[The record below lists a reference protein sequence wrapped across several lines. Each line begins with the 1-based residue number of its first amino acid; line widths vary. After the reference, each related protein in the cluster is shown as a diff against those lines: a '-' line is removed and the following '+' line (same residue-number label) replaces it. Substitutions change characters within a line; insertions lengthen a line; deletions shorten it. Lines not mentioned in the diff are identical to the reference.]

1 MTVALWIR
9 RCAQRWPDK
18 LAYVDGER
26 RLTFGQFNERVNRQV
41 HGLLAAG
48 AVRGDRIATLTN
60 NHVECVEAV
69 AAAAKG
75 GFVHV
80 PINFRS
86 VPREIAHVVDH
97 CGATIVL
104 VEKEYAAKLAD
115 AGALRSV
122 KRVITIDPGNP
133 ESDYERWLAGSDAA
147 EPTVDVTGDDHFFIC
162 YTSGA
167 TGTPKGVLHQ
177 QRQSVAHAPVVVVGY
192 EFTRDTKVLLVYPHN
207 SIASINMFYVPAWL
221 LGACVVFTDQR
232 NFNADRWLELVERER
247 ITHSHLVPTMLFRVL
262 ESPRLR
268 ETDTRSIVTIG
279 YGSAPMPTERI
290 ERLQAA
296 FGNVLIQGYG
306 MTEVSSI
313 AAYLDKQ
320 DHLEALRPGGDR
332 ARLNSCGRAAFGTEL
347 RVVDEHDRDV
357 QPGEVGEIVFRGPQ
371 VMTGYWNDPEKTAET
386 LRNGWLHS
394 GDMAT
399 LDERGYLTIVDRKK
413 DLIISGGAN
422 ISSREVEEA
431 LYRHPAVKEASV
443 VGKPDEEWGELPHA
457 FVSLHAGRSAT
468 AAELIA
474 FCRESLSGYKCPNSI
489 DFLDELPKNALGKIL
504 KSDLR
509 ARYWAAQG
517 RQVN

>member
-1 MTVALWIR
+1 MTIAAWIR
-9 RCAQRWPDK
+9 RCAQRHAHK
-18 LAYVDGER
+18 LAYVDGAR
-26 RLTFGQFNERVNRQV
+26 RYTYAEFDERVNRQV
-41 HGLLAAG
+41 HGLYAEGLQ
-48 AVRGDRIATLTN
+48 RGDRVATLTN

-80 PINFRS
+80 PVNFRS
-86 VPREIAHVVDH
+86 VPREIAYVINH
-97 CGATIVL
+97 CEASL
-104 VEKEYAAKLAD
+104 LFVEQEYAAKLAD
-115 AGALRSV
+115 AGPMPSLR
-122 KRVITIDPGNP
+122 KVIVIEPGVP
-133 ESDYERWLAGSDAA
+133 GSEYERWLAAQDAR
-147 EPTVDVTGDDHFFIC
+147 EPEIDVTGNDNFFIC

-192 EFTRDTKVLLVYPHN
+192 EFTPETKVLLVYPHN

-232 NFNADRWLELVERER
+232 NFDADRWLELVEKER

-262 ESPRLR
+262 ESKRLKS
-268 ETDTRSIVTIG
+268 TDTSSIVTIG

-290 ERLQAA
+290 ERLQQV

-306 MTEVSSI
+306 MTEISSI

-320 DHLEALRPGGDR
+320 DHLEGKDDR
-332 ARLNSCGRAAFGTEL
+332 ARLSSCGRAAFGTEL

-357 QPGEVGEIVFRGPQ
+357 KPGEIGEIVFRGPQ
-371 VMTGYWNDPEKTAET
+371 VMTGYWNEPEKTAET
-386 LRNGWLHS
+386 MRNGWLHS

-422 ISSREVEEA
+422 ISSREVEEV
-431 LYRHPAVKEASV
+431 LYWHASVREASV
-443 VGKPDEEWGELPHA
+443 IGKPDEEWGEVPHA
-457 FVSLHAGRSAT
+457 FVSLHAGKSLT
-468 AAELIA
+468 VDELLA
-474 FCRESLSGYKCPNSI
+474 FCKERLSGYKCPRTI
-489 DFLDELPKNALGKIL
+489 EIVDDLPKNGLGKIL
-504 KSDLR
+504 KTELR
-509 ARYWAAQG
+509 ARFWAG
-517 RQVN
+517 HSRKVN

>member
-1 MTVALWIR
+1 MTVAQWIR
-9 RCAQRWPDK
+9 RCAQRLPDK
-18 LAYVDGER
+18 LAYVDGDR
-26 RLTFGQFNERVNRQV
+26 RFTYSQFNDRVNRQV
-41 HGLLAAG
+41 NGLYAAG
-48 AVRGDRIATLTN
+48 VPRGGRVATLTN

-86 VPREIAHVVDH
+86 VPREIAHVVNH
-97 CGATIVL
+97 CGATL
-104 VEKEYAAKLAD
+104 LFVEKEYEPKLAE
-115 AGALRSV
+115 AGAMPSLE
-122 KRVITIDPGNP
+122 RVIVIDPGNP
-133 ESDYERWLAGSDAA
+133 ESEYERWLAACDAS
-147 EPTVDVTGDDHFFIC
+147 EPTVDVTGEDHFFIC

-177 QRQSVAHAPVVVVGY
+177 QRQSVAHAPVVVIGY
-192 EFTRDTKVLLVYPHN
+192 EFTRETKVLLVYPHN

-232 NFNADRWLELVERER
+232 NFNADRWLDLVEKER

-262 ESPRLR
+262 ESTRLR
-268 ETDTRSIVTIG
+268 STDTSSIVTIG

-290 ERLQAA
+290 ERLQEV

-320 DHLEALRPGGDR
+320 DHLEAQGDR
-332 ARLNSCGRAAFGTEL
+332 ERLNSCGRAAFGTEL
-347 RVVDEHDRDV
+347 RVVDEEDHDV
-357 QPGEVGEIVFRGPQ
+357 APGEVGEIVFRGPQ

-386 LRNGWLHS
+386 MRNGWMHS

-399 LDERGYLTIVDRKK
+399 LDTRGYLTIVDRKK

-422 ISSREVEEA
+422 ISSREVEEI

-443 VGKPDEEWGELPHA
+443 VGRPDEEWGELPHA
-457 FVSLHAGRSAT
+457 FVSLHAGRTVT
-468 AAELIA
+468 AEELIA
-474 FCRESLSGYKCPNSI
+474 FCRQSLSGYKCPHSV
-489 DFLDELPKNALGKIL
+489 DFLDELPKNGLGKIL

-509 ARYWAAQG
+509 ARYWAG
-517 RQVN
+517 RDRKVN